1 MAKFGSILKNVRKAT
16 KKVNPGKFLKRKKE
30 GLIKGIRGGV
40 EGLKQSKVKGG
51 NSLLN
56 VKSLEPIRP
65 DLKQGGVRKVGR
77 LVTNKV
83 QSLVPKIAKSVTS
96 KVNQFDP
103 NALLGK
109 IFDGGLNSLNSFASG
124 LGGLKN
130 SLQRNLEF
138 LKEAKGIIVDLI
150 TKMAK
155 AKPRGG
161 GGGFF
166 KGLIKNIAKVGLL
179 AMAFKAA
186 PAAMGVAAVG
196 GKMALG
202 AGALIAGGTLVGK
215 AFGAVKNRLKKK
227 KGEDKIDGDKFNEII
242 DKFQTELNL
251 IEKGARRRRKPPKD
265 EKEEDE
271 TGGAKKTEDE
281 LDPTTE
287 SKVEPQEDVMG
298 GLSPNAVL
306 NIEESGRMVITPT
319 SGGET
324 QEKEKEPTP
333 INPDFN
339 NEEEKKPQGLKGVL
353 AGGLDFATGNM
364 FDFDKR
370 GTAIDGLK
378 GFLKGEKG
386 EEGGKGVRGA
396 LGSQGEPGK
405 KDILSLA
412 GDVIGI
418 TPMGI
423 MAGGIIKGG
432 KFIANKLGGK
442 KEESIESDGGKSKTE
457 GEKTDSTV
465 EPSSDGANGMLDIS
479 KDIAQP
485 PMKFFGQ
492 GGAGTPNGGIL
503 PVPLPAQDNKRR
515 TGQTPIQRT
524 QNATK
529 NVVPIL
535 PAIDMS
541 NIHIQYSRSVF
552 NIIDAM

>member
-1 MAKFGSILKNVRKAT
+1 MAKLGSILKNVGKAT
-16 KKVNPGKFLKRKKE
+16 KKINPGKFLKGKKE
-30 GLIKGIRGGV
+30 GLLKSVKGGV
-40 EGLKQSKVKGG
+40 KGLQQTKVKGK

-65 DLKQGGVRKVGR
+65 DLKQGGVRKVRR
-77 LVTNKV
+77 LVENRV
-83 QSLVPKIAKSVTS
+83 QTLVPKLAKSVTS

-138 LKEAKGIIVDLI
+138 LKEAKCIIVDLI

-202 AGALIAGGTLVGK
+202 AGALVAGGMLAGK
-215 AFGAVKNRLKKK
+215 AFGAIKKRLQKK
-227 KGEDKIDGDKFNEII
+227 KGADKIDGDKFNEII
-242 DKFQTELNL
+242 DRFQSELNM
-251 IEKGARRRRKPPKD
+251 IEKRKRRRKDDKPEKVEQEEVKKD
-265 EKEEDE
+265 ETDS
-271 TGGAKKTEDE
+271 TTD
-281 LDPTTE
+281 TTE
-287 SKVEPQEDVMG
+287 SKVEPQEEVMG
-298 GLSPNAVL
+298 GSPNAIL
-306 NIEESGRMVITPT
+306 KIEEGGKMIITPT
-319 SGGET
+319 SGGEEAST
-324 QEKEKEPTP
+324 EAKEKTTVDPAAEKE
-333 INPDFN
+333 
-339 NEEEKKPQGLKGVL
+339 KPQGLKRVA
-353 AGGLDFATGNM
+353 AGFMDFDTGNM
-364 FDFDKR
+364 FDFDSR
-370 GTAIDGLK
+370 GSSVDGLK
-378 GFLKGEKG
+378 RFLKGDKG
-386 EEGGKGVRGA
+386 ETGDKGNRGA
-396 LGSQGEPGK
+396 LGSK
-405 KDILSLA
+405 
-412 GDVIGI
+412 GDS
-418 TPMGI
+418 PRRS
-423 MAGGIIKGG
+423 AFRK
-432 KFIANKLGGK
+432 K
-442 KEESIESDGGKSKTE
+442 KEEIKNYKKFGGTGNEITIGNITYVPGDKGYEDAFNSVTDVTSKSGAITPL
-457 GEKTDSTV
+457 GEAKPAPSEADSKL
-465 EPSSDGANGMLDIS
+465 EIS

-485 PMKFFGQ
+485 AIQPS
-492 GGAGTPNGGIL
+492 GGGTGGGTIL
-503 PVPLPAQDNKRR
+503 PVPIPAQDKKR
-515 TGQTPIQRT
+515 TAGSTPIQRT

>member
-1 MAKFGSILKNVRKAT
+1 MAKFGSILKNVGKAT
-16 KKVNPGKFLKRKKE
+16 KKINPGKFLKGKKE
-30 GLIKGIRGGV
+30 GLIKG
-40 EGLKQSKVKGG
+40 VKGG
-51 NSLLN
+51 VKGLQSRVKGKNSLLN

-202 AGALIAGGTLVGK
+202 AGALVAGGMLAGK
-215 AFGAVKNRLKKK
+215 AFGAIKKRLQKK
-227 KGEDKIDGDKFNEII
+227 KGADKIDGDKFNEII
-242 DKFQTELNL
+242 DRFQSELNM
-251 IEKGARRRRKPPKD
+251 IEKRKRRRKDDKPEKD
-265 EKEEDE
+265 EQEEVKKDE
-271 TGGAKKTEDE
+271 TESTTD
-281 LDPTTE
+281 TTE
-287 SKVEPQEDVMG
+287 SKVEPQEEVMG
-298 GLSPNAVL
+298 GSPNAIL
-306 NIEESGRMVITPT
+306 KIEEGGKMIITPT
-319 SGGET
+319 QGGEEKPDDKGGKEST
-324 QEKEKEPTP
+324 TKPAEEKE
-333 INPDFN
+333 
-339 NEEEKKPQGLKGVL
+339 KPQGLKRVA
-353 AGGLDFATGNM
+353 AGFMDFATGNM
-364 FDFDKR
+364 FDFDSR
-370 GTAIDGLK
+370 GSSVDGLK
-378 GFLKGEKG
+378 RFLKGDKG
-386 EEGGKGVRGA
+386 ETGDKGNRGA
-396 LGSQGEPGK
+396 LGSK
-405 KDILSLA
+405 
-412 GDVIGI
+412 GDS
-418 TPMGI
+418 PRRS
-423 MAGGIIKGG
+423 AFRK
-432 KFIANKLGGK
+432 K
-442 KEESIESDGGKSKTE
+442 KEEIKNYKKFGGTGNEITIGNITYVPGDKGYEDAFNSITDVTSKSGAITPL
-457 GEKTDSTV
+457 GEAKPA
-465 EPSSDGANGMLDIS
+465 PSEADAKLEIS

-485 PMKFFGQ
+485 AIQPS
-492 GGAGTPNGGIL
+492 GGGTGGGTIL
-503 PVPLPAQDNKRR
+503 PVPIPAQDKKR
-515 TGQTPIQRT
+515 TAGSTPIQRT

-541 NIHIQYSRSVF
+541 NIHIQYFRSVF

>member
-1 MAKFGSILKNVRKAT
+1 MAKFGSIIKNVGKAT
-16 KKVNPGKFLKRKKE
+16 KKINPGKFLKGKKE
-30 GLIKGIRGGV
+30 GLIKGVKGGV
-40 EGLKQSKVKGG
+40 KGLQSKVKGK

-202 AGALIAGGTLVGK
+202 AGALVAGGMLAGK
-215 AFGAVKNRLKKK
+215 AFGAIKKRLQKK
-227 KGEDKIDGDKFNEII
+227 KGADKIDGDKFNEII
-242 DKFQTELNL
+242 DRFQSELNM
-251 IEKGARRRRKPPKD
+251 IEKRKRRRKDDKPEKD
-265 EKEEDE
+265 EQEEVKKDE
-271 TGGAKKTEDE
+271 TESTTD
-281 LDPTTE
+281 TTE
-287 SKVEPQEDVMG
+287 SKVEPQEEVMG
-298 GLSPNAVL
+298 GSPNAIL
-306 NIEESGRMVITPT
+306 KIEEGGKMIITPT
-319 SGGET
+319 QGGEEKPDDKGGKEST
-324 QEKEKEPTP
+324 TKPAEEKE
-333 INPDFN
+333 
-339 NEEEKKPQGLKGVL
+339 KPQGLKRVA
-353 AGGLDFATGNM
+353 AGFMDFATGNM
-364 FDFDKR
+364 FDFDSR
-370 GTAIDGLK
+370 GSSVDGLK
-378 GFLKGEKG
+378 RFLKGDKG
-386 EEGGKGVRGA
+386 ETGDKGNRGA
-396 LGSQGEPGK
+396 LGSK
-405 KDILSLA
+405 
-412 GDVIGI
+412 GDS
-418 TPMGI
+418 PRRS
-423 MAGGIIKGG
+423 AFRK
-432 KFIANKLGGK
+432 K
-442 KEESIESDGGKSKTE
+442 KEEIKNYKKFGGTGNEITIGNITYVPGDKGYEDAFNSITDVTSKSGAITPL
-457 GEKTDSTV
+457 GEAKPA
-465 EPSSDGANGMLDIS
+465 PSEADAKLEIS

-485 PMKFFGQ
+485 AIQPS
-492 GGAGTPNGGIL
+492 GGGTGGGTIL
-503 PVPLPAQDNKRR
+503 PVPIPAQDKKR
-515 TGQTPIQRT
+515 TAGSTPIQRT

>member
-1 MAKFGSILKNVRKAT
+1 MAKFGSILKNVGKAT
-16 KKVNPGKFLKRKKE
+16 KKINPGKFLKGKKE
-30 GLIKGIRGGV
+30 GLLKGVKSGV
-40 EGLKQSKVKGG
+40 KGLQQSKVKGK

-65 DLKQGGVRKVGR
+65 DLKQGGIRKVGK

-202 AGALIAGGTLVGK
+202 AGALVAGGMLAGK
-215 AFGAVKNRLKKK
+215 AFGAIKKRLQKK
-227 KGEDKIDGDKFNEII
+227 KGADKIDGDKFNEII
-242 DKFQTELNL
+242 DRFQTELNM
-251 IEKGARRRRKPPKD
+251 IEKRKRRRKDDKPEKD
-265 EKEEDE
+265 EQEEVKKDE
-271 TGGAKKTEDE
+271 TDSTTD
-281 LDPTTE
+281 TTE
-287 SKVEPQEDVMG
+287 SKVEPQEEVMG
-298 GLSPNAVL
+298 GSPNAIL
-306 NIEESGRMVITPT
+306 KIEEGGKMIITPT
-319 SGGET
+319 QGGEEKPDDKGGKEST
-324 QEKEKEPTP
+324 TKPAEEKE
-333 INPDFN
+333 
-339 NEEEKKPQGLKGVL
+339 KPQGLKRVA
-353 AGGLDFATGNM
+353 AGFMDFATGNM
-364 FDFDKR
+364 FDFDSR
-370 GTAIDGLK
+370 GTSVDGLK
-378 GFLKGEKG
+378 RFLKGDKG
-386 EEGGKGVRGA
+386 ETGDKGNRGA
-396 LGSQGEPGK
+396 LGSKGDSPRPRSSAFK
-405 KDILSLA
+405 K
-412 GDVIGI
+412 
-418 TPMGI
+418 
-423 MAGGIIKGG
+423 
-432 KFIANKLGGK
+432 K
-442 KEESIESDGGKSKTE
+442 KEEIKNYKKFGGTGNEITIGNITYVPGDKGYEDAFNEVTGATKDFIKPTE
-457 GEKTDSTV
+457 AKPA
-465 EPSSDGANGMLDIS
+465 PSEADAKLEIS

-485 PMKFFGQ
+485 AIQPS
-492 GGAGTPNGGIL
+492 GGGTGGGTIL
-503 PVPLPAQDNKRR
+503 PVPIPAQDKKRAA
-515 TGQTPIQRT
+515 GSTPIQRT

>member
-1 MAKFGSILKNVRKAT
+1 MAKFGSILKNVGKAT
-16 KKVNPGKFLKRKKE
+16 KKINPGKFLKGKKE
-30 GLIKGIRGGV
+30 GLIKGVKGGV
-40 EGLKQSKVKGG
+40 KGLQSKVKGK

-109 IFDGGLNSLNSFASG
+109 IFDGGLNSLSSFASG

-202 AGALIAGGTLVGK
+202 AGALVAGGMLAGK
-215 AFGAVKNRLKKK
+215 AFGAIKKRLQKK
-227 KGEDKIDGDKFNEII
+227 KGADKIDGDKFNEII
-242 DKFQTELNL
+242 DRFQSELNM
-251 IEKGARRRRKPPKD
+251 IEKRKRRRKDDEPEKD
-265 EKEEDE
+265 EQEEVKKDE
-271 TGGAKKTEDE
+271 T
-281 LDPTTE
+281 DPTTDTTE
-287 SKVEPQEDVMG
+287 SKVEPQEEVMG
-298 GLSPNAVL
+298 GSPNAIL
-306 NIEESGRMVITPT
+306 KIEEGGKMIITPT
-319 SGGET
+319 QGGEEKPDDKGGKEST
-324 QEKEKEPTP
+324 TKPAEEKE
-333 INPDFN
+333 
-339 NEEEKKPQGLKGVL
+339 KPQGLKRVA
-353 AGGLDFATGNM
+353 AGFMDFATGNM
-364 FDFDKR
+364 FDFDSR
-370 GTAIDGLK
+370 GSSVDGLK
-378 GFLKGEKG
+378 RFLKGDKG
-386 EEGGKGVRGA
+386 ETGDKGNRGA
-396 LGSQGEPGK
+396 LGSK
-405 KDILSLA
+405 
-412 GDVIGI
+412 GDS
-418 TPMGI
+418 PRRS
-423 MAGGIIKGG
+423 AFRK
-432 KFIANKLGGK
+432 K
-442 KEESIESDGGKSKTE
+442 KEEIKNYKKFGGTGNEITIGNITYVPGDKGYEDAFNSITDVTSKSGAITPL
-457 GEKTDSTV
+457 GEAKPA
-465 EPSSDGANGMLDIS
+465 PSEADAKLEIS

-485 PMKFFGQ
+485 AIQPS
-492 GGAGTPNGGIL
+492 GGGTGGGTIL
-503 PVPLPAQDNKRR
+503 PVPIPAQDKKR
-515 TGQTPIQRT
+515 TAGSMPIQRT

>member
-1 MAKFGSILKNVRKAT
+1 MAKLGSILKNVGKAT
-16 KKVNPGKFLKRKKE
+16 KRINPGKFFKGKKE
-30 GLIKGIRGGV
+30 GLVKGIKGGIK
-40 EGLKQSKVKGG
+40 GLQQSRVKGK

-109 IFDGGLNSLNSFASG
+109 IFDGGLNSLQGFASG

-196 GKMALG
+196 GRVALG
-202 AGALIAGGTLVGK
+202 AGALVAGGMLAGK
-215 AFGAVKNRLKKK
+215 AFGAIKKRLQKKK
-227 KGEDKIDGDKFNEII
+227 QGADKIDGDKFNEII
-242 DKFQTELNL
+242 ERFQSELNM
-251 IEKGARRRRKPPKD
+251 IEKRKRRRKDDEPEKDEQEEVKD
-265 EKEEDE
+265 EK
-271 TGGAKKTEDE
+271 T
-281 LDPTTE
+281 DPTTDTTE
-287 SKVEPQEDVMG
+287 SKVEPQEEVMG
-298 GLSPNAVL
+298 GSPNAIL
-306 NIEESGRMVITPT
+306 KIEEGGKMIITPT
-319 SGGET
+319 QGGEEKPDDKGGKEST
-324 QEKEKEPTP
+324 TEPAAEKE
-333 INPDFN
+333 
-339 NEEEKKPQGLKGVL
+339 KPQGLKRVA
-353 AGGLDFATGNM
+353 AGFMDQMTMGM
-364 FDFDKR
+364 FDFDQR
-370 GTAIDGLK
+370 GSSADGLMR
-378 GFLKGEKG
+378 FLKGDKG
-386 EEGGKGVRGA
+386 ETGDKGNRGA
-396 LGSQGEPGK
+396 LGSK
-405 KDILSLA
+405 
-412 GDVIGI
+412 GDS
-418 TPMGI
+418 PRRS
-423 MAGGIIKGG
+423 AFRK
-432 KFIANKLGGK
+432 K
-442 KEESIESDGGKSKTE
+442 KEEIKNYKKFGGTGNEITIGNITYVPGDKGYEDAFNSITDATSKSGAITPLSEAKPAPSE
-457 GEKTDSTV
+457 ADSKL
-465 EPSSDGANGMLDIS
+465 EIS

-485 PMKFFGQ
+485 AIQPS
-492 GGAGTPNGGIL
+492 GGGTGGGGTIL
-503 PVPLPAQDNKRR
+503 PIPMPAQDKKR
-515 TGQTPIQRT
+515 TAGSTPIQRT

>member
-1 MAKFGSILKNVRKAT
+1 MAKLGSILKNVGKAS
-16 KKVNPGKFLKRKKE
+16 KKINAGKFLKGKKE
-30 GLIKGIRGGV
+30 GLLKSVKGGIKG
-40 EGLKQSKVKGG
+40 LQQSKVKGK

-202 AGALIAGGTLVGK
+202 AGALVAGGMLAGK
-215 AFGAVKNRLKKK
+215 AFGAIKKRLQKK
-227 KGEDKIDGDKFNEII
+227 KGADKIDGDKFNEII
-242 DKFQTELNL
+242 DRFQSELNM
-251 IEKGARRRRKPPKD
+251 IEKRKRRRKDDKPEKD
-265 EKEEDE
+265 EQEEVKKDE
-271 TGGAKKTEDE
+271 TESTTD
-281 LDPTTE
+281 TTE
-287 SKVEPQEDVMG
+287 SKVEPQEEVMG
-298 GLSPNAVL
+298 GSPNAIL
-306 NIEESGRMVITPT
+306 KIEDGGKMIITPT
-319 SGGET
+319 SGGEEAST
-324 QEKEKEPTP
+324 EAKEKTTVDPAAEKE
-333 INPDFN
+333 
-339 NEEEKKPQGLKGVL
+339 KPQGLKRVA
-353 AGGLDFATGNM
+353 AGFMDFATGNM
-364 FDFDKR
+364 FDFDSR
-370 GTAIDGLK
+370 GSSVDGLK
-378 GFLKGEKG
+378 RFLKGDKG
-386 EEGGKGVRGA
+386 ETGDKGNRGA
-396 LGSQGEPGK
+396 LGSK
-405 KDILSLA
+405 
-412 GDVIGI
+412 GDS
-418 TPMGI
+418 PRRS
-423 MAGGIIKGG
+423 AFRK
-432 KFIANKLGGK
+432 K
-442 KEESIESDGGKSKTE
+442 KEEIKNYKKFGGTGNEITIGNITYVPGDKGYEDAFNSVTDVTSKSGAITPL
-457 GEKTDSTV
+457 GEAKPAPSEADSKL
-465 EPSSDGANGMLDIS
+465 EIS

-485 PMKFFGQ
+485 AIQPS
-492 GGAGTPNGGIL
+492 GGGTGGGTIL
-503 PVPLPAQDNKRR
+503 PVPIPAQDKKR
-515 TGQTPIQRT
+515 TAGSTPIQRT

>member
-1 MAKFGSILKNVRKAT
+1 MSGRQRRGLTLAN
-16 KKVNPGKFLKRKKE
+16 FLRGKKE
-30 GLIKGIRGGV
+30 GLVKG
-40 EGLKQSKVKGG
+40 VKGG
-51 NSLLN
+51 IKGLQSRVKGKNSLLN

-196 GKMALG
+196 GRLALG
-202 AGALIAGGTLVGK
+202 AGALVAGGMLAGK
-215 AFGAVKNRLKKK
+215 AFGAIKKRLQKK
-227 KGEDKIDGDKFNEII
+227 KGADKIDGDKFNEII
-242 DKFQTELNL
+242 DRFQSELNM
-251 IEKGARRRRKPPKD
+251 IEKRKRRRKDDKPEKD
-265 EKEEDE
+265 EQEEVKKDE
-271 TGGAKKTEDE
+271 TESTTD
-281 LDPTTE
+281 TTE
-287 SKVEPQEDVMG
+287 SKVEPQEEVMG
-298 GLSPNAVL
+298 GSPNAIL
-306 NIEESGRMVITPT
+306 KIEEGGKMIITPT
-319 SGGET
+319 QGGEEKPDDKGGKEST
-324 QEKEKEPTP
+324 TKPAEEKE
-333 INPDFN
+333 
-339 NEEEKKPQGLKGVL
+339 KPQGLMRVA
-353 AGGLDFATGNM
+353 AGFMDFATGNM
-364 FDFDKR
+364 FDFDSR
-370 GTAIDGLK
+370 GSSVDGLK
-378 GFLKGEKG
+378 RFLKGDKG
-386 EEGGKGVRGA
+386 ETGDKGNRGA
-396 LGSQGEPGK
+396 LGSK
-405 KDILSLA
+405 
-412 GDVIGI
+412 GDS
-418 TPMGI
+418 PRRS
-423 MAGGIIKGG
+423 AFRK
-432 KFIANKLGGK
+432 K
-442 KEESIESDGGKSKTE
+442 KEEIKNYKKFGGTGNEITIGNITYVPGDKGYEDAFNSITDVTSKSGAITPL
-457 GEKTDSTV
+457 GEAKPA
-465 EPSSDGANGMLDIS
+465 PSEADAKLEIS

-485 PMKFFGQ
+485 AIQPS
-492 GGAGTPNGGIL
+492 GGGTGGGTIL
-503 PVPLPAQDNKRR
+503 PVPIPAQDKKR
-515 TGQTPIQRT
+515 TAGSTPIQRT

>member
-1 MAKFGSILKNVRKAT
+1 MAKLGSILKNVGKAT
-16 KKVNPGKFLKRKKE
+16 KRINPGKFFKGKKE
-30 GLIKGIRGGV
+30 GLVKGIKGGIK
-40 EGLKQSKVKGG
+40 GLQQSKVKGK

-109 IFDGGLNSLNSFASG
+109 IFDGGLNSLQGFASG

-161 GGGFF
+161 GGFF

-196 GKMALG
+196 GRVALG
-202 AGALIAGGTLVGK
+202 AGALVAGGMLAGK
-215 AFGAVKNRLKKK
+215 AFGAVKRRLQKKK
-227 KGEDKIDGDKFNEII
+227 QGEDKIDGDKFNEII
-242 DKFQTELNL
+242 ERFQSELNM
-251 IEKGARRRRKPPKD
+251 IEKRKRRRRDDKPKD
-265 EKEEDE
+265 EQEEVKDE
-271 TGGAKKTEDE
+271 ETDPKGGE
-281 LDPTTE
+281 TE
-287 SKVEPQEDVMG
+287 SKVEPQEEVMG
-298 GLSPNAVL
+298 GSPNATL
-306 NIEESGRMVITPT
+306 KIEEGGKMIITPT
-319 SGGET
+319 QGGEEKPDDKGGKEST
-324 QEKEKEPTP
+324 TEPAAEKE
-333 INPDFN
+333 
-339 NEEEKKPQGLKGVL
+339 KPQGLKRVA
-353 AGGLDFATGNM
+353 AGFMDQMTMGM
-364 FDFDKR
+364 FDFDQR
-370 GTAIDGLK
+370 GSSADGLMR
-378 GFLKGEKG
+378 FLKGDKG
-386 EEGGKGVRGA
+386 ESGDKGNRGA
-396 LGSQGEPGK
+396 LGSQGEPGPRRKEFNERVKTLKNK
-405 KDILSLA
+405 KKFGGTGNEITIGNITYVP
-412 GDVIGI
+412 GDKGYEDAFNSITDATSKSGAI
-418 TPMGI
+418 TPLSE
-423 MAGGIIKGG
+423 AKP
-432 KFIANKLGGK
+432 APSEADSKL
-442 KEESIESDGGKSKTE
+442 E
-457 GEKTDSTV
+457 
-465 EPSSDGANGMLDIS
+465 IS
-479 KDIAQP
+479 KDISQP
-485 PMKFFGQ
+485 AIQPS
-492 GGAGTPNGGIL
+492 GGGTGGGGTIL
-503 PVPLPAQDNKRR
+503 PIPMPAQDKKRR
-515 TGQTPIQRT
+515 AGSTPIQRT

-535 PAIDMS
+535 PAIDMT

>member
-1 MAKFGSILKNVRKAT
+1 MAKFGSILKNVGKAT
-16 KKVNPGKFLKRKKE
+16 KKINPGKFLKGKKE
-30 GLIKGIRGGV
+30 GLIKGVKGGV
-40 EGLKQSKVKGG
+40 KGLQSKVKGK

-109 IFDGGLNSLNSFASG
+109 IFDGGLNSLSSFASG

-202 AGALIAGGTLVGK
+202 AGALVAGGMLAGK
-215 AFGAVKNRLKKK
+215 AFGAIKKRLQKK
-227 KGEDKIDGDKFNEII
+227 KGADKIDGDKFNEII
-242 DKFQTELNL
+242 DRFQSELNM
-251 IEKGARRRRKPPKD
+251 IEKRKRRRKDDKPEKD
-265 EKEEDE
+265 EQEEVKKDE
-271 TGGAKKTEDE
+271 T
-281 LDPTTE
+281 DPTTDTTE
-287 SKVEPQEDVMG
+287 SKVEPQEEVMG
-298 GLSPNAVL
+298 GSPNAIL
-306 NIEESGRMVITPT
+306 KIEEGGKMIITPT
-319 SGGET
+319 QGGEEKPDDKGGKEST
-324 QEKEKEPTP
+324 TKPAEEKE
-333 INPDFN
+333 
-339 NEEEKKPQGLKGVL
+339 KPQGLKRVA
-353 AGGLDFATGNM
+353 AGFMDFATGNM
-364 FDFDKR
+364 FDFDSR
-370 GTAIDGLK
+370 GSSVDGLK
-378 GFLKGEKG
+378 RFLKGDKG
-386 EEGGKGVRGA
+386 ETGDKGNRGA
-396 LGSQGEPGK
+396 LGSK
-405 KDILSLA
+405 
-412 GDVIGI
+412 GDS
-418 TPMGI
+418 PRRS
-423 MAGGIIKGG
+423 AFRK
-432 KFIANKLGGK
+432 K
-442 KEESIESDGGKSKTE
+442 KEEIKNYKKFGGTGNEITIGNITYVPGDKGYEDAFNSITDVTSKSGAITPL
-457 GEKTDSTV
+457 GEAKPA
-465 EPSSDGANGMLDIS
+465 PSEADAKLEIS

-485 PMKFFGQ
+485 AIQPS
-492 GGAGTPNGGIL
+492 GGGTGGGTIL
-503 PVPLPAQDNKRR
+503 PVPIPAQDKKR
-515 TGQTPIQRT
+515 TAGSTPIQRT

>member
-1 MAKFGSILKNVRKAT
+1 MAKLGSILKNVGKAT
-16 KKVNPGKFLKRKKE
+16 KRINPGKFFKGKKE
-30 GLIKGIRGGV
+30 GLVKGIKGGIK
-40 EGLKQSKVKGG
+40 GLQQSKVKGK

-65 DLKQGGVRKVGR
+65 DLKQGGIRKVGR

-202 AGALIAGGTLVGK
+202 AGALVAGGMLAGK
-215 AFGAVKNRLKKK
+215 AFGAIKKRLQKK
-227 KGEDKIDGDKFNEII
+227 KGADKIDGDKFNEII
-242 DKFQTELNL
+242 DRFQSELNM
-251 IEKGARRRRKPPKD
+251 IEKRKRRRKDDKPEKD
-265 EKEEDE
+265 EQEEVKKDE
-271 TGGAKKTEDE
+271 TESTTD
-281 LDPTTE
+281 TTE
-287 SKVEPQEDVMG
+287 SKVEPQEEVMG
-298 GLSPNAVL
+298 GSPNAIL
-306 NIEESGRMVITPT
+306 KIEEGGKMIITPT
-319 SGGET
+319 QGGEEKPDDKGGKEST
-324 QEKEKEPTP
+324 TEPAAEKE
-333 INPDFN
+333 
-339 NEEEKKPQGLKGVL
+339 KPQGLKRIA
-353 AGGLDFATGNM
+353 AGFMDQMTMGM
-364 FDFDKR
+364 FDFDQR
-370 GTAIDGLK
+370 GSSADGLMR
-378 GFLKGEKG
+378 FLKGDKG
-386 EEGGKGVRGA
+386 ETGDKGNRGA
-396 LGSQGEPGK
+396 LGSK
-405 KDILSLA
+405 
-412 GDVIGI
+412 GDS
-418 TPMGI
+418 PRRS
-423 MAGGIIKGG
+423 AFRK
-432 KFIANKLGGK
+432 K
-442 KEESIESDGGKSKTE
+442 KEEIKNYKKFGGTGNEITIGNITYVPGDKGYEDAFNSITDVTSKSGAITPL
-457 GEKTDSTV
+457 GEAKPA
-465 EPSSDGANGMLDIS
+465 PSEADAKLEIS

-485 PMKFFGQ
+485 AIQPS
-492 GGAGTPNGGIL
+492 GGGTGGGTIL
-503 PVPLPAQDNKRR
+503 PVPIPAQDKKR
-515 TGQTPIQRT
+515 TAGSTPIQRT

>member
-1 MAKFGSILKNVRKAT
+1 MAKFGSILKNVGKAT
-16 KKVNPGKFLKRKKE
+16 KKINPGKFLKGKKE
-30 GLIKGIRGGV
+30 GLLKSVKGGV
-40 EGLKQSKVKGG
+40 KGLQQTKVKGK

-65 DLKQGGVRKVGR
+65 DLKQGGVRKVRR
-77 LVTNKV
+77 LVENRV
-83 QSLVPKIAKSVTS
+83 QTLVPKLAKSVTS

-202 AGALIAGGTLVGK
+202 AGALVAGGMLAGK
-215 AFGAVKNRLKKK
+215 AFGAIKKRLQKK
-227 KGEDKIDGDKFNEII
+227 KGADKIDGDKFNEII
-242 DKFQTELNL
+242 DRFQSELNM
-251 IEKGARRRRKPPKD
+251 IEKRKRRRKDDKPEKD
-265 EKEEDE
+265 EQEEVKKDE
-271 TGGAKKTEDE
+271 TESTTD
-281 LDPTTE
+281 TTE
-287 SKVEPQEDVMG
+287 SKVEPQEEVMG
-298 GLSPNAVL
+298 GSPNAIL
-306 NIEESGRMVITPT
+306 KIEEGGKMIITPT
-319 SGGET
+319 SGGEEAST
-324 QEKEKEPTP
+324 EAKEKTTVDPAAEKE
-333 INPDFN
+333 
-339 NEEEKKPQGLKGVL
+339 KPQGLKRVA
-353 AGGLDFATGNM
+353 AGFMDFATGNM
-364 FDFDKR
+364 FDFDSR
-370 GTAIDGLK
+370 GSSVDGLK
-378 GFLKGEKG
+378 RFLKGDKG
-386 EEGGKGVRGA
+386 ETGDKGNRGA
-396 LGSQGEPGK
+396 LGSK
-405 KDILSLA
+405 
-412 GDVIGI
+412 GDS
-418 TPMGI
+418 PRRS
-423 MAGGIIKGG
+423 AFRK
-432 KFIANKLGGK
+432 K
-442 KEESIESDGGKSKTE
+442 KEEIKNYKKFGGTGNEITIGNITYVPGDKGYEDAFNSVTDVTSKSGAITPL
-457 GEKTDSTV
+457 GEAKPA
-465 EPSSDGANGMLDIS
+465 PSEADAKLEIS

-485 PMKFFGQ
+485 AIQPS
-492 GGAGTPNGGIL
+492 GGGTGGGTIL
-503 PVPLPAQDNKRR
+503 PVPIPAQDKKR
-515 TGQTPIQRT
+515 TAGSTPIQRT

>member
-1 MAKFGSILKNVRKAT
+1 MAKLGSILKNVGKAT
-16 KKVNPGKFLKRKKE
+16 KKINPGKFLKGKKE
-30 GLIKGIRGGV
+30 GLLKSVKGGV
-40 EGLKQSKVKGG
+40 KGLQQTKVKGK

-65 DLKQGGVRKVGR
+65 DLKQGGVRKVRR
-77 LVTNKV
+77 LVENRV
-83 QSLVPKIAKSVTS
+83 QTLVPKLAKSVTS

-161 GGGFF
+161 GGFF

-196 GKMALG
+196 GKIALG
-202 AGALIAGGTLVGK
+202 AGVLAAGGMLAGK
-215 AFGAVKNRLKKK
+215 AFGAVKRGLEKKK
-227 KGEDKIDGDKFNEII
+227 QGADKIDGDKFNEII
-242 DKFQTELNL
+242 ERFQSELNM
-251 IEKGARRRRKPPKD
+251 IEKRKRRRKDDEPEKD
-265 EKEEDE
+265 EQEEVKKDE
-271 TGGAKKTEDE
+271 T
-281 LDPTTE
+281 DPTTDTTE
-287 SKVEPQEDVMG
+287 SKVEPQEEVMG
-298 GLSPNAVL
+298 GSPNAIL
-306 NIEESGRMVITPT
+306 KIEEGGKMIITPT
-319 SGGET
+319 SGGEEAST
-324 QEKEKEPTP
+324 EAKEKTTVDPAAEKE
-333 INPDFN
+333 
-339 NEEEKKPQGLKGVL
+339 KPQGLKRVA
-353 AGGLDFATGNM
+353 AGFMDFATGNM
-364 FDFDKR
+364 FDFDSR
-370 GTAIDGLK
+370 GSSVDGLK
-378 GFLKGEKG
+378 RFLKGDKG
-386 EEGGKGVRGA
+386 ETGDKGNRGA
-396 LGSQGEPGK
+396 LGSK
-405 KDILSLA
+405 
-412 GDVIGI
+412 GDS
-418 TPMGI
+418 PRRS
-423 MAGGIIKGG
+423 AFRK
-432 KFIANKLGGK
+432 K
-442 KEESIESDGGKSKTE
+442 KEEIKNYKKFGGTGNEITIGNITYVPGDKGYEDAFNSVTDVTSKSGAITPL
-457 GEKTDSTV
+457 GEAKPAPSEADSKL
-465 EPSSDGANGMLDIS
+465 EIS

-485 PMKFFGQ
+485 AIQPS
-492 GGAGTPNGGIL
+492 GGGTGGGTIL
-503 PVPLPAQDNKRR
+503 PVPIPAQDKKR
-515 TGQTPIQRT
+515 TAGSTPIQRT

>member
-1 MAKFGSILKNVRKAT
+1 MAKLGSILKNVGKAT
-16 KKVNPGKFLKRKKE
+16 KKINPGKFLKGKKE
-30 GLIKGIRGGV
+30 GLLKSVKGGV
-40 EGLKQSKVKGG
+40 KGLQQTKVKGK

-65 DLKQGGVRKVGR
+65 DLKQGGVRKVRR
-77 LVTNKV
+77 LVENRV
-83 QSLVPKIAKSVTS
+83 QTLVPKLAKSVTS

-161 GGGFF
+161 GGFF

-196 GKMALG
+196 GKIALG
-202 AGALIAGGTLVGK
+202 AGVLAAGGMLAGK
-215 AFGAVKNRLKKK
+215 AFGAVKRGLEKKK
-227 KGEDKIDGDKFNEII
+227 QGADKIDGDKFNEII
-242 DKFQTELNL
+242 ERFQSELNM
-251 IEKGARRRRKPPKD
+251 IEKRKRRRKDDEPEKD
-265 EKEEDE
+265 EQEEVKEE
-271 TGGAKKTEDE
+271 T
-281 LDPTTE
+281 DPTTDTTE
-287 SKVEPQEDVMG
+287 SKVEPQEEVMG
-298 GLSPNAVL
+298 GSPNAIL
-306 NIEESGRMVITPT
+306 KIEEGGKMIITPT
-319 SGGET
+319 QGGEEKPDDKGGKEST
-324 QEKEKEPTP
+324 TKPAAEKE
-333 INPDFN
+333 
-339 NEEEKKPQGLKGVL
+339 KPQGLKRVA
-353 AGGLDFATGNM
+353 AGFMDFATGNM
-364 FDFDKR
+364 FDFDSR
-370 GTAIDGLK
+370 GSSVDGLK
-378 GFLKGEKG
+378 RFLKGDKG
-386 EEGGKGVRGA
+386 ESGDKGNRGA
-396 LGSQGEPGK
+396 LGSKGDSPRRKEFNRKKEFLKNHKKFGGTGNEITIGNITYVPGDK
-405 KDILSLA
+405 GYQDAINSVSDTTYEA
-412 GDVIGI
+412 GAI
-418 TPMGI
+418 TPLSEVKPAPSDA
-423 MAGGIIKGG
+423 AG
-432 KFIANKLGGK
+432 AL
-442 KEESIESDGGKSKTE
+442 E
-457 GEKTDSTV
+457 V
-465 EPSSDGANGMLDIS
+465 S

-485 PMKFFGQ
+485 AIQPSGKS
-492 GGAGTPNGGIL
+492 GGAEGGIL
-503 PVPLPAQDNKRR
+503 PVPIPAQDKKRR
-515 TGQTPIQRT
+515 AGQSPIQRT

>member
-1 MAKFGSILKNVRKAT
+1 MAKFGSILKNVGKAT
-16 KKVNPGKFLKRKKE
+16 KKINPGKFLKGKKE
-30 GLIKGIRGGV
+30 GLIKGVKGGV
-40 EGLKQSKVKGG
+40 KGLQSKVKGK

-196 GKMALG
+196 GKIALG
-202 AGALIAGGTLVGK
+202 AGVLAAGGMLAGK
-215 AFGAVKNRLKKK
+215 AFGAVKRGLEKKK
-227 KGEDKIDGDKFNEII
+227 QGADKIDGDKFNEII
-242 DKFQTELNL
+242 ERFQSELNM
-251 IEKGARRRRKPPKD
+251 IEKRKRRRKDDEPEKD
-265 EKEEDE
+265 EQEEVKKDE
-271 TGGAKKTEDE
+271 T
-281 LDPTTE
+281 DPTTDTTE
-287 SKVEPQEDVMG
+287 SKVEPQEEVMG
-298 GLSPNAVL
+298 GSPNAIL
-306 NIEESGRMVITPT
+306 KIEEGGKMIITPT
-319 SGGET
+319 QGGEEKPDDKGGKEST
-324 QEKEKEPTP
+324 TKPAAEKE
-333 INPDFN
+333 
-339 NEEEKKPQGLKGVL
+339 KPQGLKRVA
-353 AGGLDFATGNM
+353 AGFMDFATGNM
-364 FDFDKR
+364 FDFDSR
-370 GTAIDGLK
+370 GSSVDGLK
-378 GFLKGEKG
+378 RFLKGDKG
-386 EEGGKGVRGA
+386 ETGDKGNRGA
-396 LGSQGEPGK
+396 LGSK
-405 KDILSLA
+405 
-412 GDVIGI
+412 GDS
-418 TPMGI
+418 PRRS
-423 MAGGIIKGG
+423 AFRK
-432 KFIANKLGGK
+432 K
-442 KEESIESDGGKSKTE
+442 KEEIKNYKKFGGTGNEITIGNITYVPGDKGYQDAINSVSDTTYEAGAITPLSEVKPA
-457 GEKTDSTV
+457 
-465 EPSSDGANGMLDIS
+465 PSDAAGALEVS

-485 PMKFFGQ
+485 AIQPSGKS
-492 GGAGTPNGGIL
+492 GGAEGGIL
-503 PVPLPAQDNKRR
+503 PVPIPAQDKKRR
-515 TGQTPIQRT
+515 AGQSPIQRT

>member
-1 MAKFGSILKNVRKAT
+1 MAKLGSILKNVGKAT
-16 KKVNPGKFLKRKKE
+16 KRINPGKFFKGKKE
-30 GLIKGIRGGV
+30 GLVKGIKGGIK
-40 EGLKQSKVKGG
+40 GLQQSKVKGK

-109 IFDGGLNSLNSFASG
+109 IFDGGLNSLQGFASG

-150 TKMAK
+150 NKMAK

-196 GKMALG
+196 GRLALG
-202 AGALIAGGTLVGK
+202 AGALVAGGMLAGK
-215 AFGAVKNRLKKK
+215 AFGAIKKRLQKKK
-227 KGEDKIDGDKFNEII
+227 QGEDKIDGDKFNEII
-242 DKFQTELNL
+242 ERFQSELNM
-251 IEKGARRRRKPPKD
+251 IEKRKRRRKDDEPKD
-265 EKEEDE
+265 EQEEVKDE
-271 TGGAKKTEDE
+271 ETDPKGGE
-281 LDPTTE
+281 TE
-287 SKVEPQEDVMG
+287 SKVEPQEEVMG
-298 GLSPNAVL
+298 GSPNAIL
-306 NIEESGRMVITPT
+306 KIEEGGKMIITPT
-319 SGGET
+319 QGGEEKPDDKGGKEST
-324 QEKEKEPTP
+324 TEPAAEKE
-333 INPDFN
+333 
-339 NEEEKKPQGLKGVL
+339 KPQGLMRVA
-353 AGGLDFATGNM
+353 AGFMDQMTMGM
-364 FDFDKR
+364 FDFDQR
-370 GTAIDGLK
+370 GSTADGLK
-378 GFLKGEKG
+378 RFLKGDKG
-386 EEGGKGVRGA
+386 ESGDKGNRGA
-396 LGSQGEPGK
+396 LGSQGEPGPRRKEFNERVKTLKNK
-405 KDILSLA
+405 KKFGGTGNEITIGNITYVP
-412 GDVIGI
+412 GDKGYLDAFNEVSGAMSKSGAI
-418 TPMGI
+418 TPLSE
-423 MAGGIIKGG
+423 AKPAPSEADG
-432 KFIANKLGGK
+432 KL
-442 KEESIESDGGKSKTE
+442 E
-457 GEKTDSTV
+457 
-465 EPSSDGANGMLDIS
+465 IS
-479 KDIAQP
+479 KDISQP
-485 PMKFFGQ
+485 AIKPS
-492 GGAGTPNGGIL
+492 GGGTGGGGTIL
-503 PVPLPAQDNKRR
+503 PVPMPAQDKKRR
-515 TGQTPIQRT
+515 AGSTPIQRT

-535 PAIDMS
+535 PAIDMT

>member
-1 MAKFGSILKNVRKAT
+1 MAKLGSILKNVGKAT
-16 KKVNPGKFLKRKKE
+16 KRINPGKFFKGKKE
-30 GLIKGIRGGV
+30 GLVKGIKGGIK
-40 EGLKQSKVKGG
+40 GLQQSKVKGK

-202 AGALIAGGTLVGK
+202 AGALVAGGMLAGK
-215 AFGAVKNRLKKK
+215 AFGAIKKRLQKK
-227 KGEDKIDGDKFNEII
+227 KGADKIDGDKFNEII
-242 DKFQTELNL
+242 DRFQSELNM
-251 IEKGARRRRKPPKD
+251 IEKRKRRRKDDEPEKD
-265 EKEEDE
+265 EQEEVKKDE
-271 TGGAKKTEDE
+271 T
-281 LDPTTE
+281 DPTTDTTE
-287 SKVEPQEDVMG
+287 SKVEPQEEVMG
-298 GLSPNAVL
+298 GSPNAIL
-306 NIEESGRMVITPT
+306 KIEEGGKMIITPT
-319 SGGET
+319 QGGEEKPDDKGGKEST
-324 QEKEKEPTP
+324 TKPAAEKE
-333 INPDFN
+333 
-339 NEEEKKPQGLKGVL
+339 KPQGLKRVA
-353 AGGLDFATGNM
+353 AGFMDFATGNM
-364 FDFDKR
+364 FDFDSR
-370 GTAIDGLK
+370 GSSVDGLK
-378 GFLKGEKG
+378 RFLKGDKG
-386 EEGGKGVRGA
+386 ESGDKGNRGA
-396 LGSQGEPGK
+396 LGSK
-405 KDILSLA
+405 
-412 GDVIGI
+412 GDS
-418 TPMGI
+418 PRRS
-423 MAGGIIKGG
+423 AFRK
-432 KFIANKLGGK
+432 K
-442 KEESIESDGGKSKTE
+442 KEEIKNYKKFGGTGNEITIGNITYVPGDKGYEDAFNSVTDVTSKSGAITPL
-457 GEKTDSTV
+457 GEAKPAPSEADSKL
-465 EPSSDGANGMLDIS
+465 EIS

-485 PMKFFGQ
+485 AIQPS
-492 GGAGTPNGGIL
+492 GGGTGGGTIL
-503 PVPLPAQDNKRR
+503 PVPIPAQDKKR
-515 TGQTPIQRT
+515 TAGSTPIQRT

>member
-1 MAKFGSILKNVRKAT
+1 MAKLGSILKNVGKAT
-16 KKVNPGKFLKRKKE
+16 KKINPGKFLKGKKE
-30 GLIKGIRGGV
+30 GLLKSVKGGV
-40 EGLKQSKVKGG
+40 KGLQQTKVKGK

-65 DLKQGGVRKVGR
+65 DLKQGGVRKVRR
-77 LVTNKV
+77 LVENRV
-83 QSLVPKIAKSVTS
+83 QTLVPKLAKSVTS

-161 GGGFF
+161 GGFF

-196 GKMALG
+196 GKIALG
-202 AGALIAGGTLVGK
+202 AGVLAAGGMLAGK
-215 AFGAVKNRLKKK
+215 AFGAVKRGLEKKK
-227 KGEDKIDGDKFNEII
+227 QGADKIDGDKFNEII
-242 DKFQTELNL
+242 ERFQSELNM
-251 IEKGARRRRKPPKD
+251 IEKRKRRRKDDEPEKD
-265 EKEEDE
+265 EQEEVKKDE
-271 TGGAKKTEDE
+271 T
-281 LDPTTE
+281 DPTTDTTE
-287 SKVEPQEDVMG
+287 SKVEPQEEVMG
-298 GLSPNAVL
+298 GSPNAIL
-306 NIEESGRMVITPT
+306 KIEEGGKMIITPT
-319 SGGET
+319 QGGEEKPDDKGGKEST
-324 QEKEKEPTP
+324 TKPAAEKE
-333 INPDFN
+333 
-339 NEEEKKPQGLKGVL
+339 KPQGLKRVA
-353 AGGLDFATGNM
+353 AGFMDFATGNM
-364 FDFDKR
+364 FDFDSR
-370 GTAIDGLK
+370 GSSVDGLK
-378 GFLKGEKG
+378 RFLKGDKG
-386 EEGGKGVRGA
+386 ESGDKGNRGA
-396 LGSQGEPGK
+396 LGSKGDSPRRKEFNRKKEFLKNHKKFGGTGNEITIGNITYVPGDK
-405 KDILSLA
+405 GYEDAINSISDTTYEA
-412 GDVIGI
+412 GAI
-418 TPMGI
+418 TPLSEVKPAPSDA
-423 MAGGIIKGG
+423 AG
-432 KFIANKLGGK
+432 AL
-442 KEESIESDGGKSKTE
+442 E
-457 GEKTDSTV
+457 V
-465 EPSSDGANGMLDIS
+465 S

-485 PMKFFGQ
+485 AIQPSGKS
-492 GGAGTPNGGIL
+492 GGAEGGIL
-503 PVPLPAQDNKRR
+503 PVPIPAQDKKRR
-515 TGQTPIQRT
+515 AGQSPIQRT

>member
-1 MAKFGSILKNVRKAT
+1 MAKFGSILKNVGEAT

-30 GLIKGIRGGV
+30 GLIKGIKGGV
-40 EGLKQSKVKGG
+40 EGLKQSKVKGR

-65 DLKQGGVRKVGR
+65 DLKQGGIRKVGK

-150 TKMAK
+150 NKMAK
-155 AKPRGG
+155 AKPKG

-202 AGALIAGGTLVGK
+202 AGALVAGGMLAGK
-215 AFGAVKNRLKKK
+215 AFGAIKKRLQKKK
-227 KGEDKIDGDKFNEII
+227 QGEDKIDGDKFNDII
-242 DKFQTELNL
+242 ERFQSELNM
-251 IEKGARRRRKPPKD
+251 IEKRKRRRKDDKPDKDDKKKDKKKD
-265 EKEEDE
+265 E
-271 TGGAKKTEDE
+271 T
-281 LDPTTE
+281 DPTTDTTE
-287 SKVEPQEDVMG
+287 SKVEPQEEVMG
-298 GLSPNAVL
+298 GMSPNAVL
-306 NIEESGRMVITPT
+306 KIEEGGKMIITPT
-319 SGGET
+319 QGGEEKPDDKGGKEST
-324 QEKEKEPTP
+324 TKPAAEKE
-333 INPDFN
+333 
-339 NEEEKKPQGLKGVL
+339 KPQGLKRVA
-353 AGGLDFATGNM
+353 AGFMDFATGNM
-364 FDFDKR
+364 FDFDSR
-370 GTAIDGLK
+370 GSSVDGLK
-378 GFLKGEKG
+378 RFLKGDKG
-386 EEGGKGVRGA
+386 ESGDKGNRGA
-396 LGSQGEPGK
+396 LGSQGEPGPRRSEFEAK
-405 KDILSLA
+405 KEMLKNKKKFGGTGNEITIGNITYVP
-412 GDVIGI
+412 GDKGYQDAFNEVSGAMSESGAI
-418 TPMGI
+418 TPLGE
-423 MAGGIIKGG
+423 AKP
-432 KFIANKLGGK
+432 APSEADAKL
-442 KEESIESDGGKSKTE
+442 E
-457 GEKTDSTV
+457 
-465 EPSSDGANGMLDIS
+465 IS

-485 PMKFFGQ
+485 AIQPS
-492 GGAGTPNGGIL
+492 GGGTGGGTIL
-503 PVPLPAQDNKRR
+503 PVPIPAQDKKR
-515 TGQTPIQRT
+515 TAGSTPIQRT

>member
-1 MAKFGSILKNVRKAT
+1 MAKFGSILKNVGKAT
-16 KKVNPGKFLKRKKE
+16 KKINPGKFLKGKKE
-30 GLIKGIRGGV
+30 GLLKGVKSGV
-40 EGLKQSKVKGG
+40 KGLQQSKVKGK

-65 DLKQGGVRKVGR
+65 DLKQGGVRKVGK

-202 AGALIAGGTLVGK
+202 AGALVAGGMLAGK
-215 AFGAVKNRLKKK
+215 AFGAIKKRLQKK
-227 KGEDKIDGDKFNEII
+227 KGADKIDGDKFNEII
-242 DKFQTELNL
+242 DRFQTELNM
-251 IEKGARRRRKPPKD
+251 IEKRKRRRKDDKPEKDKQEEVKKD
-265 EKEEDE
+265 E
-271 TGGAKKTEDE
+271 T
-281 LDPTTE
+281 DPTTDTTE
-287 SKVEPQEDVMG
+287 SKVEPQEEVMG
-298 GLSPNAVL
+298 GSPNAIL
-306 NIEESGRMVITPT
+306 KIEEGGKMIITPT
-319 SGGET
+319 QGGEEKPDDKGGKEST
-324 QEKEKEPTP
+324 TKPVEEKE
-333 INPDFN
+333 
-339 NEEEKKPQGLKGVL
+339 KPQGLKRVA
-353 AGGLDFATGNM
+353 AGFMDFATGNM
-364 FDFDKR
+364 FDFDSR
-370 GTAIDGLK
+370 GSSVDGLK
-378 GFLKGEKG
+378 RFLKGDKG
-386 EEGGKGVRGA
+386 ESGDKGNRGA
-396 LGSQGEPGK
+396 LGSK
-405 KDILSLA
+405 
-412 GDVIGI
+412 GDS
-418 TPMGI
+418 PRRS
-423 MAGGIIKGG
+423 AFRK
-432 KFIANKLGGK
+432 K
-442 KEESIESDGGKSKTE
+442 KEEIKNYKKFGGTGNEITIGNITYVPGDKGYKDAFNEVSGATSESGAITPL
-457 GEKTDSTV
+457 GEAKPA
-465 EPSSDGANGMLDIS
+465 PSEADAKLEIS

-485 PMKFFGQ
+485 AIQPSG
-492 GGAGTPNGGIL
+492 GGAGGGTIL
-503 PVPLPAQDNKRR
+503 PVPIPAQDKKR
-515 TGQTPIQRT
+515 TAGSTPIQRT

>member
-1 MAKFGSILKNVRKAT
+1 MAKLGSILKNVGKAT
-16 KKVNPGKFLKRKKE
+16 KRINPGKFFKGKKE
-30 GLIKGIRGGV
+30 GLVKGIKGGIK
-40 EGLKQSKVKGG
+40 GLQQSKVKGK

-109 IFDGGLNSLNSFASG
+109 IFDGGLNSLRSFASG

-202 AGALIAGGTLVGK
+202 AGALVAGGMLAGK
-215 AFGAVKNRLKKK
+215 AFGAIKKRLQKK
-227 KGEDKIDGDKFNEII
+227 KGADKIDGDKFNEII
-242 DKFQTELNL
+242 DRFQSELNM
-251 IEKGARRRRKPPKD
+251 IEKRKRRRKDDKPEKD
-265 EKEEDE
+265 EQEEVKKDE
-271 TGGAKKTEDE
+271 TESTTD
-281 LDPTTE
+281 TTE
-287 SKVEPQEDVMG
+287 SKVEPQEEVMG
-298 GLSPNAVL
+298 GSPNAIL
-306 NIEESGRMVITPT
+306 KIEEGGKMIITPT
-319 SGGET
+319 SGGEEAST
-324 QEKEKEPTP
+324 EAKEKTTVDPAAEKE
-333 INPDFN
+333 
-339 NEEEKKPQGLKGVL
+339 KPQGLKRVA
-353 AGGLDFATGNM
+353 AGFMDFATGNM
-364 FDFDKR
+364 FDFDSR
-370 GTAIDGLK
+370 GSSVDGLK
-378 GFLKGEKG
+378 RFLKGDKG
-386 EEGGKGVRGA
+386 ETGDKGNRGA
-396 LGSQGEPGK
+396 LGSK
-405 KDILSLA
+405 
-412 GDVIGI
+412 GDS
-418 TPMGI
+418 PRRS
-423 MAGGIIKGG
+423 AFRK
-432 KFIANKLGGK
+432 K
-442 KEESIESDGGKSKTE
+442 KEEIKNYKKFGGTGNEITIGNITYVPGDKGYEDAFNSVTDVTSKSGAITPL
-457 GEKTDSTV
+457 GEAKPAPSEADSKL
-465 EPSSDGANGMLDIS
+465 EIS

-485 PMKFFGQ
+485 AIQPS
-492 GGAGTPNGGIL
+492 GGGTGGGTIL
-503 PVPLPAQDNKRR
+503 PVPIPAQDKKR
-515 TGQTPIQRT
+515 TAGSTPIQRT

>member
-1 MAKFGSILKNVRKAT
+1 MAKLGSILKNVGKAT
-16 KKVNPGKFLKRKKE
+16 KRINPGKFFKGKKE
-30 GLIKGIRGGV
+30 GLVKGIKGGIK
-40 EGLKQSKVKGG
+40 GLQQSKVKGK

-161 GGGFF
+161 GGFF

-202 AGALIAGGTLVGK
+202 AGALVAGGMLAGK
-215 AFGAVKNRLKKK
+215 AFGAIKKRLQKK
-227 KGEDKIDGDKFNEII
+227 KGADKIDGDKFNEII
-242 DKFQTELNL
+242 DRFQSELNM
-251 IEKGARRRRKPPKD
+251 IEKRKRRRKDDKPEKD
-265 EKEEDE
+265 EQEEVKKDE
-271 TGGAKKTEDE
+271 TDSTTD
-281 LDPTTE
+281 TTE
-287 SKVEPQEDVMG
+287 SKVEPQEEVMG
-298 GLSPNAVL
+298 GSPNAIL
-306 NIEESGRMVITPT
+306 KIEEGGKMIITPT
-319 SGGET
+319 SGGEEAST
-324 QEKEKEPTP
+324 EAKEKTTVDPAAEKE
-333 INPDFN
+333 
-339 NEEEKKPQGLKGVL
+339 KPQGLKRVA
-353 AGGLDFATGNM
+353 AGFMDFATGNM
-364 FDFDKR
+364 FDFDSR
-370 GTAIDGLK
+370 GSSVDGLK
-378 GFLKGEKG
+378 RFLKGDKG
-386 EEGGKGVRGA
+386 ETGDKGNRGA
-396 LGSQGEPGK
+396 LGSK
-405 KDILSLA
+405 
-412 GDVIGI
+412 GDS
-418 TPMGI
+418 PRRS
-423 MAGGIIKGG
+423 AFRK
-432 KFIANKLGGK
+432 K
-442 KEESIESDGGKSKTE
+442 KEEIKNYKKFGGTGNEITIGNITYVPGDKGYEDAFNSVTDVTSKSGAITPL
-457 GEKTDSTV
+457 GEAKPAPSEADSKL
-465 EPSSDGANGMLDIS
+465 EIS

-485 PMKFFGQ
+485 AIQPS
-492 GGAGTPNGGIL
+492 GGGTGGGTIL
-503 PVPLPAQDNKRR
+503 PVPIPAQDKKR
-515 TGQTPIQRT
+515 TAGSTPIQRT

>member
-1 MAKFGSILKNVRKAT
+1 MAKLGSILKNVGKAT
-16 KKVNPGKFLKRKKE
+16 KRINPGKFFKGKKE
-30 GLIKGIRGGV
+30 GLVKGIKGGIK
-40 EGLKQSKVKGG
+40 GLQQSKVKGK

-161 GGGFF
+161 GGFF

-202 AGALIAGGTLVGK
+202 AGALVAGGMLAGK
-215 AFGAVKNRLKKK
+215 AFGAIKKRLQKK
-227 KGEDKIDGDKFNEII
+227 KGADKIDGDKFNEII
-242 DKFQTELNL
+242 DRFQSELNM
-251 IEKGARRRRKPPKD
+251 IEKRKRRRKDDKPEKD
-265 EKEEDE
+265 EQEEVKKDE
-271 TGGAKKTEDE
+271 TESTTD
-281 LDPTTE
+281 TTE
-287 SKVEPQEDVMG
+287 SKVEPQEEVMG
-298 GLSPNAVL
+298 GSPNAIL
-306 NIEESGRMVITPT
+306 KIEEGGKMIITPT
-319 SGGET
+319 SGGEEAST
-324 QEKEKEPTP
+324 EAKEKTTVDPAAEKE
-333 INPDFN
+333 
-339 NEEEKKPQGLKGVL
+339 KPQGLKRVA
-353 AGGLDFATGNM
+353 AGFMDFATGNM
-364 FDFDKR
+364 FDFDSR
-370 GTAIDGLK
+370 GSSVDGLK
-378 GFLKGEKG
+378 RFLKGDKG
-386 EEGGKGVRGA
+386 ETGDKGNRGA
-396 LGSQGEPGK
+396 LGSK
-405 KDILSLA
+405 
-412 GDVIGI
+412 GDS
-418 TPMGI
+418 PRRS
-423 MAGGIIKGG
+423 AFRK
-432 KFIANKLGGK
+432 K
-442 KEESIESDGGKSKTE
+442 KEEIKNYKKFGGTGNEITIGNITYVPGDKGYEDAFNSVTDVTSKSGAITPL
-457 GEKTDSTV
+457 GEAKPAPSEADSKL
-465 EPSSDGANGMLDIS
+465 EIS

-485 PMKFFGQ
+485 AIQPS
-492 GGAGTPNGGIL
+492 GGGTGGGTIL
-503 PVPLPAQDNKRR
+503 PVPIPAQDKKR
-515 TGQTPIQRT
+515 TAGSTPIQRT

>member
-1 MAKFGSILKNVRKAT
+1 MAKLGSILKNVGKAT
-16 KKVNPGKFLKRKKE
+16 KKINPGKFLKGKKE
-30 GLIKGIRGGV
+30 GLLKSVKGGV
-40 EGLKQSKVKGG
+40 KGLQQTKVKGK

-65 DLKQGGVRKVGR
+65 DLKQGGVRKVRR
-77 LVTNKV
+77 LVENRV
-83 QSLVPKIAKSVTS
+83 QTLVPKLAKSVTS

-161 GGGFF
+161 GGFF

-196 GKMALG
+196 GKIALG
-202 AGALIAGGTLVGK
+202 AGVLAAGGMLAGK
-215 AFGAVKNRLKKK
+215 AFGAVKRGLEKKK
-227 KGEDKIDGDKFNEII
+227 QGADKIDGDKFNEII
-242 DKFQTELNL
+242 ERFQSELNM
-251 IEKGARRRRKPPKD
+251 IEKRKRRRKDDEPEKD
-265 EKEEDE
+265 EQEEVKKDE
-271 TGGAKKTEDE
+271 T
-281 LDPTTE
+281 DPTTDTTE
-287 SKVEPQEDVMG
+287 SKVEPQEEVMG
-298 GLSPNAVL
+298 GSPNAIL
-306 NIEESGRMVITPT
+306 KIEEGGKMIITPT
-319 SGGET
+319 QGGEEKPDDKGGKEST
-324 QEKEKEPTP
+324 TKPAAEKE
-333 INPDFN
+333 
-339 NEEEKKPQGLKGVL
+339 KPQGLKRVA
-353 AGGLDFATGNM
+353 AGFMDFATGNM
-364 FDFDKR
+364 FDFDSR
-370 GTAIDGLK
+370 GSSVDGLK
-378 GFLKGEKG
+378 RFLKGDKG
-386 EEGGKGVRGA
+386 ESGDKGNRGA
-396 LGSQGEPGK
+396 LGSKGDSPRRKEFNRKKEFLKNHKKFGGTGNEITIGNITYVPGDK
-405 KDILSLA
+405 GYQDAINSVSDTTYEA
-412 GDVIGI
+412 GAI
-418 TPMGI
+418 TPLSEVKPAPSDA
-423 MAGGIIKGG
+423 AG
-432 KFIANKLGGK
+432 AL
-442 KEESIESDGGKSKTE
+442 E
-457 GEKTDSTV
+457 V
-465 EPSSDGANGMLDIS
+465 S

-485 PMKFFGQ
+485 AIQPSGKS
-492 GGAGTPNGGIL
+492 GGAEGGIL
-503 PVPLPAQDNKRR
+503 PVPIPAQDKKRR
-515 TGQTPIQRT
+515 AGQSPIQRT

>member
-1 MAKFGSILKNVRKAT
+1 MAKLGSILKNVGKAT
-16 KKVNPGKFLKRKKE
+16 KRINPGKFFKGKKE
-30 GLIKGIRGGV
+30 GLVKGIKGGIK
-40 EGLKQSKVKGG
+40 GLQQSKVKGK

-109 IFDGGLNSLNSFASG
+109 IFDGGLNSLQGFASG

-150 TKMAK
+150 NKMAK

-196 GKMALG
+196 GRVALG
-202 AGALIAGGTLVGK
+202 AGALVAGGMLAGK
-215 AFGAVKNRLKKK
+215 AFGAIKKRLQKKK
-227 KGEDKIDGDKFNEII
+227 QGADKIDGDKFNEII
-242 DKFQTELNL
+242 ERFQSELNM
-251 IEKGARRRRKPPKD
+251 IEKRKRRRKDDEPEKDEQEEVKD
-265 EKEEDE
+265 EK
-271 TGGAKKTEDE
+271 T
-281 LDPTTE
+281 DPTTDTTE
-287 SKVEPQEDVMG
+287 SKVEPQEEVMG
-298 GLSPNAVL
+298 GSPNAIL
-306 NIEESGRMVITPT
+306 KIEEGGKMIITPT
-319 SGGET
+319 QGGEEKPDDKGGKEST
-324 QEKEKEPTP
+324 IEPAAEKE
-333 INPDFN
+333 
-339 NEEEKKPQGLKGVL
+339 KPQGLKRIA
-353 AGGLDFATGNM
+353 AGFMDQMTMGM
-364 FDFDKR
+364 FDFDQR
-370 GTAIDGLK
+370 GSSADGLMR
-378 GFLKGEKG
+378 FLKGDKG
-386 EEGGKGVRGA
+386 ETGDKGNRGA
-396 LGSQGEPGK
+396 LGSK
-405 KDILSLA
+405 
-412 GDVIGI
+412 GDS
-418 TPMGI
+418 PRRS
-423 MAGGIIKGG
+423 AFRK
-432 KFIANKLGGK
+432 K
-442 KEESIESDGGKSKTE
+442 KEEIKNYKKFGGTGNEITIGNITYVPGDKGYEDAFNSITDATSKSGAITPLSEAKPA
-457 GEKTDSTV
+457 
-465 EPSSDGANGMLDIS
+465 PSEADAKLEIS

-485 PMKFFGQ
+485 AIQPS
-492 GGAGTPNGGIL
+492 GGGTGGGTIL
-503 PVPLPAQDNKRR
+503 PVPIPAQDKKR
-515 TGQTPIQRT
+515 TAGSTPIQRT

>member
-1 MAKFGSILKNVRKAT
+1 MAKLGSILKNVGKAT
-16 KKVNPGKFLKRKKE
+16 KRINPGKFFKGKKE
-30 GLIKGIRGGV
+30 GLVKGIKGGIK
-40 EGLKQSKVKGG
+40 GLQQSKVKGK

-150 TKMAK
+150 NKMAK
-155 AKPRGG
+155 AKPKG

-202 AGALIAGGTLVGK
+202 AGALVAGGMLAGK
-215 AFGAVKNRLKKK
+215 AFGAIKKRLQKK
-227 KGEDKIDGDKFNEII
+227 KGADKIDGDKFNEII
-242 DKFQTELNL
+242 DRFQSELNM
-251 IEKGARRRRKPPKD
+251 IEKRKRRRKDDKPEKD
-265 EKEEDE
+265 EQEEVKKDE
-271 TGGAKKTEDE
+271 TDSTTD
-281 LDPTTE
+281 TTE
-287 SKVEPQEDVMG
+287 SKVEPQEEVMG
-298 GLSPNAVL
+298 GSPNAIL
-306 NIEESGRMVITPT
+306 KIEEGGKMIITPT
-319 SGGET
+319 QGGEEKPDDKGGKEST
-324 QEKEKEPTP
+324 TKPAEEKE
-333 INPDFN
+333 
-339 NEEEKKPQGLKGVL
+339 KPQGLKRVA
-353 AGGLDFATGNM
+353 AGFMDFATGNM
-364 FDFDKR
+364 FDFDSR
-370 GTAIDGLK
+370 GSSVDGLK
-378 GFLKGEKG
+378 RFLKGDKG
-386 EEGGKGVRGA
+386 ETGDKGNRGA
-396 LGSQGEPGK
+396 LGSK
-405 KDILSLA
+405 
-412 GDVIGI
+412 GDS
-418 TPMGI
+418 PRRS
-423 MAGGIIKGG
+423 AFRK
-432 KFIANKLGGK
+432 K
-442 KEESIESDGGKSKTE
+442 KEEIKNYKKFGGTGNEITIGNITYVPGDKGYEDAFNSVTDVTSKSGAITPL
-457 GEKTDSTV
+457 GEAKPA
-465 EPSSDGANGMLDIS
+465 PSEADAKLEIS

-485 PMKFFGQ
+485 AIQPS
-492 GGAGTPNGGIL
+492 GGGTGGGTIL
-503 PVPLPAQDNKRR
+503 PVPIPAQDKKR
-515 TGQTPIQRT
+515 TAGSTPIQRT

>member
-1 MAKFGSILKNVRKAT
+1 MAKLGSILKNVGKAT
-16 KKVNPGKFLKRKKE
+16 KRINPGKFFKGKKE
-30 GLIKGIRGGV
+30 GLVKGIKGGIK
-40 EGLKQSKVKGG
+40 GLQQSKVKGK

-202 AGALIAGGTLVGK
+202 AGALVAGGMLAGK
-215 AFGAVKNRLKKK
+215 AFGAIKKRLQKK
-227 KGEDKIDGDKFNEII
+227 KGADKIDGDKFNEII
-242 DKFQTELNL
+242 DRFQSELNM
-251 IEKGARRRRKPPKD
+251 IEKRKRRRKDDKPEKD
-265 EKEEDE
+265 EQEEVKKDE
-271 TGGAKKTEDE
+271 T
-281 LDPTTE
+281 DPTTDTTE
-287 SKVEPQEDVMG
+287 SKVEPQEEVMG
-298 GLSPNAVL
+298 GSPNAIL
-306 NIEESGRMVITPT
+306 KIEEGGKMIITPT
-319 SGGET
+319 QGGEEKPDDKGGKEST
-324 QEKEKEPTP
+324 TEPAAEKE
-333 INPDFN
+333 
-339 NEEEKKPQGLKGVL
+339 KPQGLKRIA
-353 AGGLDFATGNM
+353 AGFMDQMTMGM
-364 FDFDKR
+364 FDFDQR
-370 GTAIDGLK
+370 GSSADGLMR
-378 GFLKGEKG
+378 FLKGDKG
-386 EEGGKGVRGA
+386 ETGDKGNRGA
-396 LGSQGEPGK
+396 LGSKGESPRRSALRK
-405 KDILSLA
+405 
-412 GDVIGI
+412 
-418 TPMGI
+418 
-423 MAGGIIKGG
+423 
-432 KFIANKLGGK
+432 K
-442 KEESIESDGGKSKTE
+442 KEEIKNYKKFGGTGNEITIGNITYVPGDKGYEDAFNSITDATSKSGAITPLSEAKPA
-457 GEKTDSTV
+457 
-465 EPSSDGANGMLDIS
+465 PSEADAKLEMS

-485 PMKFFGQ
+485 AIQPS
-492 GGAGTPNGGIL
+492 GGGTGGGTIL
-503 PVPLPAQDNKRR
+503 PVPIPAQDKKR
-515 TGQTPIQRT
+515 TAGSTPIQRT

>member
-1 MAKFGSILKNVRKAT
+1 MAKLGSILKNVGKAT
-16 KKVNPGKFLKRKKE
+16 KRINPGKFFKGKKE
-30 GLIKGIRGGV
+30 GLVKGIKGGIK
-40 EGLKQSKVKGG
+40 GLQQSKVKGK

-65 DLKQGGVRKVGR
+65 DLKQGGVRKVGK

-202 AGALIAGGTLVGK
+202 AGALVAGGMLAGK
-215 AFGAVKNRLKKK
+215 AFGAIKKRLQKK
-227 KGEDKIDGDKFNEII
+227 KGADKIDGDKFNEII
-242 DKFQTELNL
+242 DRFQSELNM
-251 IEKGARRRRKPPKD
+251 IEKRKRRRKDDKPEKDEQEEVKKD
-265 EKEEDE
+265 EK
-271 TGGAKKTEDE
+271 
-281 LDPTTE
+281 DPTTDTTE
-287 SKVEPQEDVMG
+287 SKVEPQEEVMG
-298 GLSPNAVL
+298 GSPNAIL
-306 NIEESGRMVITPT
+306 KIEEGGKMIITPT
-319 SGGET
+319 QGGEEKPDDKGGKEST
-324 QEKEKEPTP
+324 TEPAAEKE
-333 INPDFN
+333 
-339 NEEEKKPQGLKGVL
+339 KPQGLMRVA
-353 AGGLDFATGNM
+353 AGFMDQMTMGM
-364 FDFDKR
+364 FDFDQR
-370 GTAIDGLK
+370 GSSADGLK
-378 GFLKGEKG
+378 RFLKGDKG
-386 EEGGKGVRGA
+386 ETGDKGNRGA
-396 LGSQGEPGK
+396 LGSK
-405 KDILSLA
+405 
-412 GDVIGI
+412 GDS
-418 TPMGI
+418 PRRS
-423 MAGGIIKGG
+423 AFRK
-432 KFIANKLGGK
+432 K
-442 KEESIESDGGKSKTE
+442 KEEIKNYKKFGGTGNEITIGNITYVPGDKGYEDAFNSITDATSKSGAITPLSEAKPAPSE
-457 GEKTDSTV
+457 ADSKL
-465 EPSSDGANGMLDIS
+465 EIS
-479 KDIAQP
+479 KDISQP
-485 PMKFFGQ
+485 AIQPSGKGDT
-492 GGAGTPNGGIL
+492 GGGKIL
-503 PVPLPAQDNKRR
+503 PIPIPAQDKKR
-515 TGQTPIQRT
+515 TAGSMPIQRT

-535 PAIDMS
+535 PAIDMG

-552 NIIDAM
+552 NIVDAM

>member
-1 MAKFGSILKNVRKAT
+1 MAKLGSILKNVGKAT
-16 KKVNPGKFLKRKKE
+16 KRINPGKFFKGKKE
-30 GLIKGIRGGV
+30 GLVKGIKGGIK
-40 EGLKQSKVKGG
+40 GLQQSKVKGK

-109 IFDGGLNSLNSFASG
+109 IFDGGLNPLQGFASG

-196 GKMALG
+196 GRVALG
-202 AGALIAGGTLVGK
+202 AGALVAGGMLAGK
-215 AFGAVKNRLKKK
+215 AFGAIKKRLQKKK
-227 KGEDKIDGDKFNEII
+227 QGADKIDGDKFNEII
-242 DKFQTELNL
+242 ERFQSELNM
-251 IEKGARRRRKPPKD
+251 IEKRKRRRKDDEPKD
-265 EKEEDE
+265 EQEEVKDE
-271 TGGAKKTEDE
+271 KT
-281 LDPTTE
+281 DPTTDTTE
-287 SKVEPQEDVMG
+287 SKVEPQEEVMG
-298 GLSPNAVL
+298 GSPNATL
-306 NIEESGRMVITPT
+306 KIEEGGKMIITPT
-319 SGGET
+319 QGGEEKSDDKGGKEST
-324 QEKEKEPTP
+324 TEPAAEKE
-333 INPDFN
+333 
-339 NEEEKKPQGLKGVL
+339 KPQGLKRVA
-353 AGGLDFATGNM
+353 AGFMDQMTMGM
-364 FDFDKR
+364 FDFDQR
-370 GTAIDGLK
+370 GSSADGLMR
-378 GFLKGEKG
+378 FLKGDKG
-386 EEGGKGVRGA
+386 ESGDKGNRGA
-396 LGSQGEPGK
+396 LGSQGEPGPRRKEFNERVKTLKNK
-405 KDILSLA
+405 KKFGGTGNEITIGNITYVP
-412 GDVIGI
+412 GDKGYEDAFNSITDATSKSGAI
-418 TPMGI
+418 TPLSE
-423 MAGGIIKGG
+423 AKP
-432 KFIANKLGGK
+432 APSEADSKL
-442 KEESIESDGGKSKTE
+442 E
-457 GEKTDSTV
+457 
-465 EPSSDGANGMLDIS
+465 IS
-479 KDIAQP
+479 KDISQP
-485 PMKFFGQ
+485 AIQPS
-492 GGAGTPNGGIL
+492 GGGTGGGGTIL
-503 PVPLPAQDNKRR
+503 PIPMPAQDKKRR
-515 TGQTPIQRT
+515 AGSTPIQRT

-535 PAIDMS
+535 PAIDMT

>member
-1 MAKFGSILKNVRKAT
+1 MAKLGSILKNVGKAT
-16 KKVNPGKFLKRKKE
+16 KRINPGKFFKGKKE
-30 GLIKGIRGGV
+30 GLVKGIKGGIK
-40 EGLKQSKVKGG
+40 GLQQSKVKGK

-65 DLKQGGVRKVGR
+65 DLKQGGIRKVGR

-109 IFDGGLNSLNSFASG
+109 IFDGGLNSLSSFASG

-202 AGALIAGGTLVGK
+202 AGALVAGGMLAGK
-215 AFGAVKNRLKKK
+215 AFGAVKRRLQKKK
-227 KGEDKIDGDKFNEII
+227 QGADKIDGDRFNEII
-242 DKFQTELNL
+242 EKFQSELNM
-251 IEKGARRRRKPPKD
+251 IEKRKRRRKDDEPEKDEQEEVKKD
-265 EKEEDE
+265 EK
-271 TGGAKKTEDE
+271 
-281 LDPTTE
+281 DPTTDTTE
-287 SKVEPQEDVMG
+287 SKVEPQEEVMG
-298 GLSPNAVL
+298 GSPNAIL
-306 NIEESGRMVITPT
+306 KIEEGGKMIITPT
-319 SGGET
+319 SGGEEAST
-324 QEKEKEPTP
+324 EAKEKTTVDPAAEKE
-333 INPDFN
+333 
-339 NEEEKKPQGLKGVL
+339 KPQGLKRVA
-353 AGGLDFATGNM
+353 AGFLDQMTMGM
-364 FDFDKR
+364 FDFDQR
-370 GTAIDGLK
+370 GSSADGLMR
-378 GFLKGEKG
+378 FLKGDKG
-386 EEGGKGVRGA
+386 ETGDKGNRGA
-396 LGSQGEPGK
+396 LGSK
-405 KDILSLA
+405 
-412 GDVIGI
+412 GDS
-418 TPMGI
+418 PRRS
-423 MAGGIIKGG
+423 AFRK
-432 KFIANKLGGK
+432 K
-442 KEESIESDGGKSKTE
+442 KEEIKNYKKFGGTGNEITIGNITYVPGDKGYEDAFNSITDVTSKSGAITPLSEVKPAPSEADGKLE
-457 GEKTDSTV
+457 
-465 EPSSDGANGMLDIS
+465 IS
-479 KDIAQP
+479 KDISQP
-485 PMKFFGQ
+485 AIQPSGKGDT
-492 GGAGTPNGGIL
+492 GGGKIL
-503 PVPLPAQDNKRR
+503 PIPIPAQDKKR
-515 TGQTPIQRT
+515 TAGSMPIQRT

-535 PAIDMS
+535 PAIDMG

-552 NIIDAM
+552 NIVDAM